1 MSTSESPY
9 RFESTEGYSVV
20 SLQPELND
28 AQWSDFER
36 IGSEILEKLDSMQT
50 PAFLIDLSSLSY
62 MGSAM
67 VALIV
72 RVWKS
77 IRERN
82 GRMVVVNQHDMV
94 FEVMKLAG
102 LHTVW
107 TIVGTRDEAVQAL
120 GVRAK
125 TGGGEQG
132 IALTALGLVAIL
144 GAAVGLYLLMSPTE
158 IVQSKIALV
167 IVFVAGIAGVIAG
180 MVSVM
185 KESGWQQKFGM
196 FVIAA
201 SVLIGVTGILNL
213 PDGLGAPPKQRKA
226 IIPVTQAPNGKPQT
240 QQNTK
245 DKDAEKENGK
255 EAKDT
260 EGKSAESG
268 KTDGA
273 PVRGPHRNP

>member
-9 RFESTEGYSVV
+9 RFESSEGYSVI

-28 AQWSDFER
+28 AQWADFER
-36 IGSEILEKLDSMQT
+36 IGTEILEKLNTMQT

-77 IRERN
+77 IKERN

-94 FEVMKLAG
+94 YEVMKLAG

-107 TIVGTRDEAVQAL
+107 TIVETRDEAIRAL
-120 GVRAK
+120 GVRTK
-125 TGGGEQG
+125 TGGGGDQQG

-158 IVQSKIALV
+158 IVQGKIALV

-196 FVIAA
+196 FVIVA
-201 SVLIGVTGILNL
+201 SVLIGVTGILNF
-213 PDGLGAPPKQRKA
+213 PDR
-226 IIPVTQAPNGKPQT
+226 I
-240 QQNTK
+240 
-245 DKDAEKENGK
+245 
-255 EAKDT
+255 
-260 EGKSAESG
+260 
-268 KTDGA
+268 
-273 PVRGPHRNP
+273 

>member
-9 RFESTEGYSVV
+9 RFESAEGYSVV

-28 AQWSDFER
+28 AQWSDFEK
-36 IGSEILEKLDSMQT
+36 IGTEILEKLNSMQT

-82 GRMVVVNQHDMV
+82 GRMVVVNQHEMV

-102 LHTVW
+102 LHNVW
-107 TIVGTRDEAVQAL
+107 TIVGTRDEAVRAL
-120 GVRAK
+120 GMRAK
-125 TGGGEQG
+125 ADGGEQG
-132 IALTALGLVAIL
+132 IALAVLGVVAIL
-144 GAAVGLYLLMSPTE
+144 GAAAGLFLLMSPTE
-158 IVQSKIALV
+158 IVQDKIALV

-185 KESGWQQKFGM
+185 KESGWRQKFGM

-201 SVLIGVTGILNL
+201 SVIIGITGILNL
-213 PDGLGAPPKQRKA
+213 PAGLGSLPPPQKSKAPVQKA
-226 IIPVTQAPNGKPQT
+226 QNVKPQT
-240 QQNTK
+240 QQNTE
-245 DKDAEKENGK
+245 DKDAEEKDGKDAKGEGAENG
-255 EAKDT
+255 EKDG
-260 EGKSAESG
+260 EPIG
-268 KTDGA
+268 
-273 PVRGPHRNP
+273 GPRRKP